1 MIQLTSAAKVLAQL
15 GAKNAVK
22 DQIRRQGLK
31 ASQYTLAEINSWAS
45 LYVAD
50 HPALVAEAM
59 EDAKKM
65 ILAGLLGKRAQKAL
79 RAKIESDA
87 QASGSCFDK
96 TISVQISGA
105 K

>member
-1 MIQLTSAAKVLAQL
+1 LILEEQSQMIQLTSAAKVLAQL

-45 LYVAD
+45 LYVA
-50 HPALVAEAM
+50 EAM

-65 ILAGLLGKRAQKAL
+65 ILAGLLGKRAQKAAL
-79 RAKIESDA
+79 AYIASDA
-87 QASGSCFDK
+87 
-96 TISVQISGA
+96 
-105 K
+105 